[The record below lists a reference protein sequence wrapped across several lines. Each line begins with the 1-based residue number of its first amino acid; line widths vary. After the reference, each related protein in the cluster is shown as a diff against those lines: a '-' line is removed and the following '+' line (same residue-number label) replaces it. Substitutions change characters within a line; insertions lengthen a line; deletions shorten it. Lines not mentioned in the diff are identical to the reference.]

1 MENIEQGSDEWFN
14 IRLGKVT
21 ASRVSD
27 VLATVKSGEATSR
40 RNYRI
45 QLVCERLTGMKEETY
60 SNHHME
66 RGVRLEPIARALYE
80 AKNDV
85 FVNEIGFVQHPT
97 IEMAGASPDGMVS
110 DGQIE
115 VKCPT
120 AANHIE
126 TLLAGNSPTK
136 YYPQM
141 QWQMACTGLSWCDFI
156 SYCPDVGDDLALYVC
171 RVNRDDEYIAE
182 TEAAVRAFLTEVNDL
197 HTQLKGNK

>member
-1 MENIEQGSDEWFN
+1 
-14 IRLGKVT
+14 
-21 ASRVSD
+21 
-27 VLATVKSGEATSR
+27 
-40 RNYRI
+40 
-45 QLVCERLTGMKEETY
+45 
-60 SNHHME
+60 
-66 RGVRLEPIARALYE
+66 VRLEPIARALYE

-120 AANHIE
+120 ASNHIE
-126 TLLAGNSPTK
+126 TLLSGNSPSK

-156 SYCPDVGDDLALYVC
+156 SYCPDVGDDLALYVY

-197 HTQLKGNK
+197 YTQLKGNK